1 MDINKKKKA
10 TAETHIDYA
19 IWKHMGIVLQGSHL
33 SVWMTCNNGIHCG
46 QVYNT
51 GQLKCMTCK

>member
-19 IWKHMGIVLQGSHL
+19 IWKHMGIVLHGSHL

-51 GQLKCMTCK
+51 GN